1 MTDRRIVV
9 TGMGTVTCAG
19 NSLPETWA
27 KLVAGQSGIGRITR
41 FDPAGLPVCAGE
53 VRGLPPDRLNPK
65 EVRRMARYSLLA
77 AVAADEAVR
86 QAGLDPGSEDPVR
99 CGVLIGNGAAG
110 VDEYENSMAALA
122 RRGPGG
128 VSPFFIPKFMP
139 NAAAGTLAIRYGFL
153 GPCFNPASACAAG
166 AHAIGEALWTI
177 RRGDADLMLA
187 GGSDACLT
195 RTMMSGF
202 HSLTALSCAADPA
215 RACRPFDLNRD
226 GFVLSEGSGVLVLE
240 ELGHARKR
248 GAEILAELVGYGA
261 SCDAYHITSPD
272 PSGQGLALAME
283 SALRLADCPRDL
295 IGCISAHGTGT
306 VANDRCEAKA
316 IRRVF
321 GDGTDRIKVSALKSM
336 IGHSIG
342 ASGAIAA
349 AASVMTLRTGI
360 VPPTINYE
368 TPDPECP
375 LDVTPNRAA
384 EIKTEAV
391 MTSSLGFGGH
401 NAVLILQRWKG

>member
-1 MTDRRIVV
+1 MTDRRIVI
-9 TGMGTVTCAG
+9 TGLGAVTCAG

-27 KLVAGQSGIGRITR
+27 KLIAGQSGIGRVTR
-41 FDPAGLPVCAGE
+41 FDPAGLPDCAGE
-53 VRGLPPDRLNPK
+53 VRGLELDGLTPK
-65 EVRRMARYSLLA
+65 EVRRMSRSAQF
-77 AVAADEAVR
+77 AVAAADEAMR
-86 QAGLDPGSEDPVR
+86 QAGLGRSPDDPVR
-99 CGVLIGNGAAG
+99 CGVLVGNGGAG

-128 VSPFFIPKFMP
+128 VSAFFIPKFMP
-139 NAAAGTLAIRYGFL
+139 NSAAGSVAIRYGFR
-153 GPCFNPASACAAG
+153 GPCFDPASACASG
-166 AHAIGEALWTI
+166 AHAIGEAFWMI
-177 RRGDADLMLA
+177 RRGDADVMLA
-187 GGSDACLT
+187 GGADACLT

-202 HSLTALSCAADPA
+202 HSLTALSCASDPA

-226 GFVLSEGSGVLVLE
+226 GFVLSEGAGILVLE
-240 ELGHARKR
+240 ELEHARKR
-248 GAEILAELVGYGA
+248 GAEILAELAGYGA
-261 SCDAYHITSPD
+261 TCDAYHITAPD
-272 PSGQGLALAME
+272 PSGTGLVLAMDA
-283 SALRLADCPRDL
+283 ALRLAACPPEC

-316 IRRVF
+316 IRQFF
-321 GDGTDRIKVSALKSM
+321 GDRTDRIKVSAVKSM
-336 IGHSIG
+336 TGHAIG

-384 EIKTEAV
+384 ELHTEAV
-391 MTSSLGFGGH
+391 MTNSLGFGGH
-401 NAVLILQRWKG
+401 NAVLLFRRWKG